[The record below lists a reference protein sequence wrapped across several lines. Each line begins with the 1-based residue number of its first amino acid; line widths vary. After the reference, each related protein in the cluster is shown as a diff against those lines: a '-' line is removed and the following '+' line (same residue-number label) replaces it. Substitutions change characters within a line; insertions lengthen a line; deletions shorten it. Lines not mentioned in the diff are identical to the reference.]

1 MKIQAAVLERMGL
14 TPPYSQ
20 SRPLQVQD
28 VELADPGPGELLV
41 RIRAAGLCHSDLS
54 VIDGSRPRQLPMLLG
69 HEAAGEVAAIGADVA
84 GFAPGDHVV
93 LVFVPSCGHCPPCL
107 AGRPALCEPAAIA
120 NAEGTLLTGERRLS
134 RDGEAVFHHLGVSA
148 FGEYAVVNQGS
159 AVKIDDGLPFEQ
171 AALFGCAVVTGAG
184 AVLNTARV
192 PEGASLAV
200 IGLGGVGLNAL
211 LAARLAGASRIVV
224 IDRRA
229 DKLELATSL
238 GATDVFSADDPQLIE
253 NVRDATHGGVECAF
267 EIAGV
272 VAALE
277 IAWQITRRG
286 GMTITSGLPSPEK
299 RLAVSPV
306 QLVAEERML
315 RGSYLGSCVPPRD
328 IPKYISLFRRGLY
341 PIDRLQTETISLAD
355 INAGFDRLA
364 SGEVTRQVIVF
375 P

>member
-253 NVRDATHGGVECAF
+253 NVRDATHGGVEFAF
-267 EIAGV
+267 EMAGV
-272 VAALE
+272 LPALE